1 MVSIEDIPVEE
12 RWIIAAKSAGFMP
25 LLYDKFFRKALGEK
39 YDDIERPL
47 FMEAGKEMKDIAMAL
62 GLPSGNAR
70 QIVETVGILSTI
82 SFGSENK
89 YEPVVET
96 ENGAMVKMT
105 ECAIRNSAIQMGLD
119 HKTVALTACR
129 TMMSSVVESLNP
141 EYTLKQDTKNMCSGD
156 KYCEMV
162 VERQRQLKEIA
173 HDQGS

>member
-1 MVSIEDIPVEE
+1 MVSIEEIPVEE

-39 YDDIERPL
+39 YDEIERPIL
-47 FMEAGKEMKDIAMAL
+47 MEAGKEMKDIAMAL
-62 GLPSGNAR
+62 GLPSSNAR

-82 SFGSENK
+82 SFGPENK

-96 ENGAMVKMT
+96 ENGAMGKIT

-119 HKTVALTACR
+119 PEISALTACQ
-129 TMMSSVVESLNP
+129 TMMRSVVESLNP
-141 EYTLKQDTKNMCSGD
+141 EYTLKVDTKNMCSGD

-162 VERQRQLKEIA
+162 VERQR
-173 HDQGS
+173 

>member
-1 MVSIEDIPVEE
+1 MVNIDDIPIEE

-39 YDDIERPL
+39 YDEIERPIL
-47 FMEAGKEMKDIAMAL
+47 IEAGKEMKDIAMAL

-70 QIVETVGILSTI
+70 QIVETVGILGTI
-82 SFGSENK
+82 SFGPENK
-89 YEPVVET
+89 YESVVET
-96 ENGAMVKMT
+96 KNGAMGKMT

-119 HKTVALTACR
+119 PKIVAMPACR
-129 TMMSSVVESLNP
+129 TMMGSVVESLNP

-162 VERQRQLKEIA
+162 VERQR
-173 HDQGS
+173 

>member
-119 HKTVALTACR
+119 PKTVALTACR

-156 KYCEMV
+156 KYCEIV
-162 VERQRQLKEIA
+162 VERQR
-173 HDQGS
+173 

>member
-119 HKTVALTACR
+119 H
-129 TMMSSVVESLNP
+129 
-141 EYTLKQDTKNMCSGD
+141 TLKQDTKNMCSGD
-156 KYCEMV
+156 KYCEIV
-162 VERQRQLKEIA
+162 VERQR
-173 HDQGS
+173 